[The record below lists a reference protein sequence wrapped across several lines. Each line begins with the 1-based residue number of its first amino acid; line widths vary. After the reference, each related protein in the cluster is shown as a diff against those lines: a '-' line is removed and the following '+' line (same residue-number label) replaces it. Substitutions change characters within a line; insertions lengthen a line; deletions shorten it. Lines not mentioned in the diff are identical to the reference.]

1 MFVVAQL
8 ERKWTH
14 VAFNVVEAH
23 ILMNNS
29 QQVVSVI
36 VVATFVRISQRLPP
50 FAHLAALEDFND
62 VHPLHLVVN
71 LLELAD

>member
-1 MFVVAQL
+1 MLVVAQL

-14 VAFNVVEAH
+14 VAFDLIE
-23 ILMNNS
+23 MNGLLKNAE
-29 QQVVSVI
+29 QVVSI
-36 VVATFVRISQRLPP
+36 IAVATLVRISQHLPP
-50 FAHLAALEDFND
+50 FVHLAALEDFND